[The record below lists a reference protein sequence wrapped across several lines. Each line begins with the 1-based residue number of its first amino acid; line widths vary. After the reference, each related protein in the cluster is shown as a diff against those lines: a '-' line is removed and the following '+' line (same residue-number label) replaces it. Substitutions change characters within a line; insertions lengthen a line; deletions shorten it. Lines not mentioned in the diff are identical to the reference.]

1 MFRAIPR
8 HNVNLTGEELRLAV
22 LAATGRTEH
31 TDGRAHFEAA
41 ACRYFGAS
49 HAVAIESGRTALY
62 LALLG
67 LGLPKNATV
76 VLPRYCFFSLVKVVE
91 GMGYTPRFA
100 PVHPDT
106 FALDPARLA
115 PHLKGADAVVLIHPF
130 GQLAD
135 MAGLQAACSSVGI
148 PLIEDASQ
156 ATGARWGRHQAGAIG
171 DVGVFSMVSGK
182 NLQTFGGGLL
192 LTHRADVMRRI
203 NARLQ
208 EASEVDEATVSHLF
222 RSGLQRWFLTT
233 PLGFRG
239 LMHPATLTLQ
249 TLAPSKLDA
258 MFHET
263 RATFDPQQEIRRLS
277 NTQGALGCMELEQ
290 LDSRNATRRSHALRI
305 LEGLKGVHDIL
316 LPVFDPSVENS
327 FNAVA
332 IRTTDATQLAR
343 RLRRSGYD
351 TRTDYM
357 EWFGPTQDFSE
368 EVLYLPNH
376 PAMSQQD
383 VDGLVRAV
391 RNALR

>member
-1 MFRAIPR
+1 MFRATPR
-8 HNVNLTGEELRLAV
+8 HNVNLTGEELRLV
-22 LAATGRTEH
+22 VHAATGRPEH
-31 TDGRAHFEAA
+31 TDGRNHFEAA
-41 ACRYFGAS
+41 ACRFFGVS

-67 LGLPKNATV
+67 LGLPDKSTI

-100 PVHPDT
+100 PVCPDT

-115 PHLKGADAVVLIHPF
+115 PHLEGADAVVLIHPF

-156 ATGARWGRHQAGAIG
+156 ATGARWGQHRAGAIA

-192 LTHRADVMRRI
+192 VTHRADVMRRV
-203 NARLQ
+203 NARLNDAG
-208 EASEVDEATVSHLF
+208 ELDDAAVAGLF

-233 PLGFRG
+233 PLGFRSV
-239 LMHPATLTLQ
+239 MHPATLTLQ
-249 TLAPSKLDA
+249 TLAPDKLDA

-263 RATFDPQQEIRRLS
+263 RDTFDPNKDIRRLS
-277 NTQGALGCMELEQ
+277 NTQGMLGCMELEE
-290 LDSRNATRRSHALRI
+290 LDRRNAVRRSNALRI
-305 LEGLKGVHDIL
+305 IDGLKGVHDL
-316 LPVFDPSVENS
+316 QLPSYDPSVENS

-332 IRTTDATQLAR
+332 IRTADATTLAR

-357 EWFGPTQDFSE
+357 EWFGPHQDFND

-376 PAMSQQD
+376 PAMSGPD
-383 VDGLVRAV
+383 VDGLIRAV
-391 RNALR
+391 RSALR

>member
-1 MFRAIPR
+1 MFRATPR
-8 HNVNLTGEELRLAV
+8 HNVNLTGDELRLAV
-22 LAATGRTEH
+22 LAAAGRTEH
-31 TDGRAHFEAA
+31 IDGRAHFEAA
-41 ACRYFGAS
+41 ACRYFGVQ

-115 PHLKGADAVVLIHPF
+115 PHLDGADAVVLIHPF

-135 MAGLQAACSSVGI
+135 MAGLQAVCSTLGV
-148 PLIEDASQ
+148 PLVEDASQ
-156 ATGARWGRHQAGAIG
+156 ATGARWGRHRAGAIA
-171 DVGVFSMVSGK
+171 DVGVFSLVSGK

-192 LTHRADVMRRI
+192 LTHRDDVMARI
-203 NARLQ
+203 NERLRD
-208 EASEVDEATVSHLF
+208 ASEVDNATVSRLF

-233 PLGFRG
+233 PVGFRG
-239 LMHPATLTLQ
+239 FMHPATLTLQ
-249 TLAPSKLDA
+249 TVAPSKLDA
-258 MFHET
+258 MFYEA
-263 RATFDPQQEIRRLS
+263 RATFDPQRAIRRLS
-277 NTQGALGCMELEQ
+277 NTQGALGCMEIEQ
-290 LDSRNATRRSHALRI
+290 LDARNATRRSNALRI
-305 LEGLKGVHDIL
+305 IEGLKGVHGIE
-316 LPVFDPSVENS
+316 LPIFDSTAENS

-332 IRTTDATQLAR
+332 IRTNDATLLAR

-351 TRTDYM
+351 TRSDYM

-376 PAMSQQD
+376 PAMTQQD

-391 RNALR
+391 RDALR